1 VRGLFTSINAE
12 VDAVPFES
20 GNNRQSYLAARDRI
34 RRWLPTLRTVYLLEL
49 PLAETRMASDLE
61 IDQRF
66 YQALSDA
73 LNHIANCLN
82 NQLEDVKCDDPAD
95 EITTDRRS
103 WSLAILQQDGGV
115 SSSLSLLA
123 TNVDNL
129 ERDVSSEPVFAP

>member
-1 VRGLFTSINAE
+1 
-12 VDAVPFES
+12 
-20 GNNRQSYLAARDRI
+20 
-34 RRWLPTLRTVYLLEL
+34 
-49 PLAETRMASDLE
+49 MASDLE